1 LGMVSQLKLAVRNDL
16 CSGCRVC
23 LLVCALENFG
33 QNNPKLGL
41 LRVAGHFPSPGGYE
55 LRICDN
61 CGACRDACP
70 VEAIYESGGELRVD
84 EELCTGCLAC
94 VEACPKGVMT
104 YHPSLPAPAKCT
116 HCGMC
121 AAYCPT
127 GAIYD
132 AARYSAE
139 EAPRLTRSS
148 PAEAAVPGSPGGDAD
163 V

>member
-1 LGMVSQLKLAVRNDL
+1 MNLAVRNDL
-16 CSGCRVC
+16 CSGCRTC

-33 QNNPKLGL
+33 KNNPKLGL
-41 LRVAGHFPSPGGYE
+41 LRIVGRFPSPGGYE
-55 LRICDN
+55 VRMCDE

-70 VEAIYESGGELRVD
+70 VEAIREVDGRLRVD
-84 EELCTGCLAC
+84 DELCTGCLSC
-94 VEACPKGVMT
+94 VDACPHGVMT
-104 YHPSLPAPAKCT
+104 YHPSLAAPVKCT

-139 EAPRLTRSS
+139 EAPRVTRTS
-148 PAEAAVPGSPGGDAD
+148 PAEVHEPEAAGGDRNGH
-163 V
+163 